1 MATSYLSEDQFLCSI
16 CLEVFTDPVTI
27 PCGHNFCKTCI
38 TENWN
43 ISLCCQCPLCV
54 KVFHSRPELC
64 VNTILSEMVDMF
76 KQSTVKKNGRAEEQ
90 QAESGEVSCEVC
102 SETKM
107 KAVKSCLQ
115 CLTSYCRTH
124 LEPHRRVTGL
134 KRHQLID
141 PVKNLEDRMCKEHN
155 RPLELF
161 CKTDRMPVCELCKQS
176 NHKGHLTIPLKTE
189 YEQKKA
195 EVEAREGKI
204 HQMIRERQKK
214 INNFREL
221 LTCSKE
227 AAEREKTVS
236 EQIFDSLIKCI
247 EESRN
252 QLDGVIEGMQKTTE
266 SQAQGFIK
274 ELEKEVSELR
284 MNISELEQLSHTGDH
299 LQFLQSLPSLNPVP
313 PTKDWTE
320 VTVHSS
326 YEGIVKKAVAQLEQT
341 LSKEM
346 KKLHDDVE
354 LKRVQ
359 QYAVDVTL
367 DPDTAH
373 PNLVLSDDGKQVSSC
388 NKRQNFPET
397 PKRCIYYANVLG
409 KQGFSSGRFYY
420 EVQVNEKTQW
430 DLGVANESINR
441 KEKKPLCPKNGYWT
455 IRLRNGNQY
464 KAVVGPSIC
473 LSLQAEP
480 QKVGVFV
487 DYEEGLVSFYDVGAA
502 ALIYSFTGCNFTE
515 KLYPLFSPCF
525 DEGGANS
532 TPLIISS
539 VLPKH

>member
-43 ISLCCQCPLCV
+43 I
-54 KVFHSRPELC
+54 KLC
-64 VNTILSEMVDMF
+64 VNTILSEMVDI
-76 KQSTVKKNGRAEEQ
+76 
-90 QAESGEVSCEVC
+90 
-102 SETKM
+102 ETKM
-107 KAVKSCLQ
+107 KAVK
-115 CLTSYCRTH
+115 
-124 LEPHRRVTGL
+124 
-134 KRHQLID
+134 HQLID

-161 CKTDRMPVCELCKQS
+161 CKTDRMPVCEFCKQS

-299 LQFLQSLPSLNPVP
+299 LQFLQI
-313 PTKDWTE
+313 
-320 VTVHSS
+320 HSS
-326 YEGIVKKAVAQLEQT
+326 YEGTVKKAVAQLEQT

-502 ALIYSFTGCNFTE
+502 ALIYSFTG
-515 KLYPLFSPCF
+515 FSFHPNCTAPF
-525 DEGGANS
+525 
-532 TPLIISS
+532 IITS
-539 VLPKH
+539 P

>member
-107 KAVKSCLQ
+107 KAV
-115 CLTSYCRTH
+115 
-124 LEPHRRVTGL
+124 
-134 KRHQLID
+134 
-141 PVKNLEDRMCKEHN
+141 N
-155 RPLELF
+155 
-161 CKTDRMPVCELCKQS
+161 
-176 NHKGHLTIPLKTE
+176 
-189 YEQKKA
+189 
-195 EVEAREGKI
+195 
-204 HQMIRERQKK
+204 
-214 INNFREL
+214 
-221 LTCSKE
+221 
-227 AAEREKTVS
+227 
-236 EQIFDSLIKCI
+236 
-247 EESRN
+247 
-252 QLDGVIEGMQKTTE
+252 
-266 SQAQGFIK
+266 QAQGFIK

-326 YEGIVKKAVAQLEQT
+326 YEGTVKKAVAQLEQT

-532 TPLIISS
+532 APLIISS

>member
-1 MATSYLSEDQFLCSI
+1 
-16 CLEVFTDPVTI
+16 
-27 PCGHNFCKTCI
+27 
-38 TENWN
+38 
-43 ISLCCQCPLCV
+43 
-54 KVFHSRPELC
+54 
-64 VNTILSEMVDMF
+64 
-76 KQSTVKKNGRAEEQ
+76 
-90 QAESGEVSCEVC
+90 
-102 SETKM
+102 
-107 KAVKSCLQ
+107 
-115 CLTSYCRTH
+115 
-124 LEPHRRVTGL
+124 
-134 KRHQLID
+134 
-141 PVKNLEDRMCKEHN
+141 
-155 RPLELF
+155 
-161 CKTDRMPVCELCKQS
+161 
-176 NHKGHLTIPLKTE
+176 
-189 YEQKKA
+189 
-195 EVEAREGKI
+195 
-204 HQMIRERQKK
+204 MIRERQKK
-214 INNFREL
+214 ISNFREV

-227 AAEREKTVS
+227 AAEREKTAS
-236 EQIFDSLIKCI
+236 EQIFDSLIKCV

-266 SQAQGFIK
+266 SQARGFIK
-274 ELEKEVSELR
+274 ELEEEVSELR
-284 MNISELEQLSHTGDH
+284 MNISELQQLSHTGDH

-326 YEGIVKKAVAQLEQT
+326 YEGIVRKAVARLEQT

-373 PNLVLSDDGKQVSSC
+373 PNLVLSDDGKQVSGC

-441 KEKKPLCPKNGYWT
+441 KEKKPLCPRNGYWT

-464 KAVVGPSIC
+464 KAVVGPSVR
-473 LSLQAEP
+473 LSLKAEP

-532 TPLIISS
+532 APLIISS
-539 VLPKH
+539 NSSLRLCMAHPLKQSPISPQLLPSLLHHLKGDLLHLLPITDARFKHDHCLRKCESTPT